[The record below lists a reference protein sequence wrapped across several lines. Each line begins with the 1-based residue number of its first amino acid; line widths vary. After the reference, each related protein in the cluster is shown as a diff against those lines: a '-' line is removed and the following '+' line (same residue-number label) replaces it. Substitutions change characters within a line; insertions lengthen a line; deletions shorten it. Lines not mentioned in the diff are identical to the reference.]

1 MLLNTD
7 LHDSVRRT
15 RCFVARSYSCIAF
28 LSLSLPIEQKI
39 TNKMTFQQFSDNLH
53 ELNDGVDFSKDLLKS
68 LYNAIK
74 NEQLMDET

>member
-1 MLLNTD
+1 
-7 LHDSVRRT
+7 
-15 RCFVARSYSCIAF
+15 
-28 LSLSLPIEQKI
+28 
-39 TNKMTFQQFSDNLH
+39 MTFQQFSDNLH